1 MRVKKVFLAASVFT
15 LLTASAA
22 FGGTWKNGKGNW
34 QYDNGE
40 GTEAW

>member
-1 MRVKKVFLAASVFT
+1 VRVKKVFLAASAFT
-15 LLTASAA
+15 LLTTSAA
-22 FGGTWKNGKGNW
+22 FGGTWKTGEGNW